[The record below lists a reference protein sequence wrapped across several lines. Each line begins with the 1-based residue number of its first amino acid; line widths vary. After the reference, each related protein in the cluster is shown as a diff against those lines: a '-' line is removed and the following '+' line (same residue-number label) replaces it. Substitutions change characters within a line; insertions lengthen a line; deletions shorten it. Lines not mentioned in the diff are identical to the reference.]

1 MVSADHDYVSVG
13 IHNPMQSCWKGYG
26 EIEVNNKTVLF
37 KQVGNISKVAFVNQD
52 WTAENDNRW
61 AEARISTWFA
71 AL

>member
-1 MVSADHDYVSVG
+1 
-13 IHNPMQSCWKGYG
+13 MQSCWKGYG